1 MRIHLIWPLWA
12 VAALLA
18 PPAGAS
24 ERPAVWPLVEELLR
38 DHAAPLPEVPA
49 DDAPVFQARAFL
61 FERLR
66 EVEPEAL
73 IRAAAYVAVRGQ
85 GAVAQG
91 RTVED
96 ELGVVFEYYPVIASG
111 EGDRARLYD
120 AMLDNRQPAAL
131 RRFLILAGV
140 PGTGAPSAFC
150 RYMRRGLEDGAL
162 DFQKSLMGRLTF
174 PGEDPSV
181 LEGAVALLPVLV
193 ADGFRAAEG
202 DGERLERQ
210 RQIGGAVAAGLES
223 LTRDPARPEA
233 LRAAA
238 GQAAASLRETW
249 PLPGPEALVPEGLP
263 ASLAPGVA
271 P

>member
-1 MRIHLIWPLWA
+1 MGIPLKWRLWA
-12 VAALLA
+12 VAVMLA
-18 PPAGAS
+18 APGVAS
-24 ERPAVWPLVEELLR
+24 GRPAVWPLVEELLR
-38 DHAAPLPEVPA
+38 THSAPLPEAHAA
-49 DDAPVFQARAFL
+49 DGPVFQERAFL

-66 EVEPEAL
+66 DVEPEAL
-73 IRAAAYVAVRGQ
+73 IRAAAYVAVRDQ

-91 RTVED
+91 PTVED
-96 ELGVVFEYYPVIASG
+96 ELAVVFEYYPLLARG
-111 EGDRARLYD
+111 DEDRARLYD

-131 RRFLILAGV
+131 RSFLIRAGV
-140 PGTGAPSAFC
+140 PEPGAPSAFC

-181 LEGAVALLPVLV
+181 LESAVALLPVLV

-202 DGERLERQ
+202 DGERVERQ

-233 LRAAA
+233 LRTAA
-238 GQAAASLRETW
+238 GQAAASLREAW

-263 ASLAPGVA
+263 APLAPGVA